1 MVLENILSYERSI
14 CRLDASSKKKTFE
27 FIADFLL
34 GLNDSPD
41 ITPDQ
46 LIEKLNAREKLGST
60 AIGKGVAI
68 PHCRCPELTEP
79 TGLLI
84 TLEHPINFDA
94 PDNQKVDILFVLIVP
109 EENNEQNLTLLTE
122 LADLLSSIE
131 FRNHMRKAKTSEE
144 LYFAALNF
152 ERHQAKTTN

>member
-14 CRLDASSKKKTFE
+14 CQLDTSSKKKTFE

-34 GLNDSPD
+34 SLSDTPD
-41 ITPDQ
+41 VTPDQ

-60 AIGKGVAI
+60 GIGKGVAI
-68 PHCRCPELTEP
+68 PHCRCPDLDEP

-84 TLEHPINFDA
+84 TLERPIDFDA
-94 PDNQKVDILFVLIVP
+94 PDDQKVDILFVLIVP
-109 EENNEQNLTLLTE
+109 EENNEQHLTLLTE
-122 LADLLSSIE
+122 LAELLSSIE
-131 FRNHMRKAKTSEE
+131 FRNNMRKARTAEE

-152 ERHQAKTTN
+152 ERHQSKSAG